1 MPEKLR
7 PVPPFY
13 LKSTYP
19 ILLQLGPENT
29 TFRPRW
35 NCRVDQLSHRVS
47 VLKQLIVQVSEDL
60 EAKDNRRRSLAT
72 DWSEVTTGLV
82 TAQQV
87 R

>member
-1 MPEKLR
+1 M
-7 PVPPFY
+7 
-13 LKSTYP
+13 
-19 ILLQLGPENT
+19 LLQLGPENT

-60 EAKDNRRRSLAT
+60 EDRDLKRSSLAT
-72 DWSEVTTGLV
+72 DWSEVTTGLL

-87 R
+87 S